1 MVLKTLCSAMYLETF
16 LIGHYIRKLICRHI
30 GENRI
35 RCILRSHAGISFMVT
50 MKLMTVDQTVM
61 KWDCCAVWFATLH
74 RKV

>member
-1 MVLKTLCSAMYLETF
+1 MQNVCGLYNVAFFTFLSVERCGPEKTLCRAMYLETF

-50 MKLMTVDQTVM
+50 M
-61 KWDCCAVWFATLH
+61 
-74 RKV
+74 